1 MTHQPGTTVIFACHL
16 FEMASTSNHQ
26 QQPVP
31 VPVPAAGPGPG
42 AEAAAAPVGILR
54 NKGKTS
60 TTSDDAADA
69 ADATASSDGAVRTN
83 EDDSSQAAHVLVQVV
98 SDKLTA
104 PVDAAAVPPQPEILC
119 DGAAES
125 ELAALMLP
133 STSSSRTSRRAEGS
147 LVPSRRG
154 FPPTLLRRLFLTE
167 CNSYCVD
174 CGRREDGIPDKL
186 TTFAASAPSRANSAD
201 DVKMRLAWANVNYGT
216 VLCGRCALQ
225 HHAVEGDNEVR
236 NVGTYVHVAW
246 TPASCWWCSIYCFLV
261 LTTSCA

>member
-1 MTHQPGTTVIFACHL
+1 MPNPNLRCHHL

-31 VPVPAAGPGPG
+31 VPVPAAGAGAGPG

-60 TTSDDAADA
+60 TTTSDDAADA
-69 ADATASSDGAVRTN
+69 AATASSDGAVRIN
-83 EDDSSQAAHVLVQVV
+83 GDDTSSSRAAHVC
-98 SDKLTA
+98 TA
-104 PVDAAAVPPQPEILC
+104 QPEILC

-154 FPPTLLRRLFLTE
+154 FPPTLLRRLFLTG

-236 NVGTYVHVAW
+236 NVGT
-246 TPASCWWCSIYCFLV
+246 SIACIR
-261 LTTSCA
+261 TR

>member
-1 MTHQPGTTVIFACHL
+1 
-16 FEMASTSNHQ
+16 MASTSNHQ
-26 QQPVP
+26 RQPVP
-31 VPVPAAGPGPG
+31 VPAVGADPG

-60 TTSDDAADA
+60 TTSHDAADA
-69 ADATASSDGAVRTN
+69 AATASSDGAVRTN
-83 EDDSSQAAHVLVQVV
+83 GDDSSQAAHVLVQVV
-98 SDKLTA
+98 SDKPAA
-104 PVDAAAVPPQPEILC
+104 PVDAVPPQPEILC

-186 TTFAASAPSRANSAD
+186 TTFAASAPSRANSVD

-236 NVGTYVHVAW
+236 NFGTSAAW
-246 TPASCWWCSIYCFLV
+246 IPGSCWWCSTVSLFSQPHV
-261 LTTSCA
+261 LNFPIQTRTHHTSDRNPPSST